1 MIQVQN
7 LTKYYGDFLA
17 LDQISFEVTKGEIL
31 GFLGPN
37 GAGKTTTMRILT
49 GFMPPSEGEARVS
62 GYDVLR
68 DSLEVRRRVGY
79 LPETVPLYREMSV
92 RDYLDFVASIRG
104 VAKREQAVE
113 RVVEACDIGD
123 VADKLIGKLSKGF
136 RQRLGQAHAL
146 AVAFGELAD

>member
-1 MIQVQN
+1 
-7 LTKYYGDFLA
+7 
-17 LDQISFEVTKGEIL
+17 
-31 GFLGPN
+31 
-37 GAGKTTTMRILT
+37 
-49 GFMPPSEGEARVS
+49 VS

-123 VADKLIGKLSKGF
+123 VADKLIGKLSKGY
-136 RQRLGQAHAL
+136 RQRVGLAQALVHDRSDGARRTDHRPAPPRSQRARTHQGLGSTHLHSEQPHPTRVSPYAS
-146 AVAFGELAD
+146 GCSS